1 MVVEHVSC
9 SNVSS
14 NISFLVQRRRESVR
28 IYSVKLFK
36 TGEKSA
42 VKSGEFSNAAA
53 GKDEGDEDE
62 NDTDNDDVDDDDD
75 DDDADEGG

>member
-1 MVVEHVSC
+1 ML

-14 NISFLVQRRRESVR
+14 NISFRVHRRRESVR
-28 IYSVKLFK
+28 NYSVKLFK

-62 NDTDNDDVDDDDD
+62 NDTDDDDVDDDD